1 MRCRGGYEYPAETGQ
16 PRGLAVTAGATMKNC
31 DACPGSCASGCTG
44 AGARGLSAARDGAK
58 SLVDRHRGLAAT
70 ITVAAA
76 MLLVLGQPVPS
87 VAGSHRA
94 ATATTSAGPFN
105 KVWTYALSQYAQ
117 ASQTGESLAQL
128 SDGTI
133 VTAGDDAFQPNYCY
147 KPSHPFRG
155 GAWLVAVTSGGGQ
168 NVWQRLYSTCA
179 SAAQSAS
186 VVRVSPD
193 GGLILAGGDFD
204 NPACGGCG
212 WFAKLSSQG
221 SILWQHDLTGAESA
235 GADALAT
242 LPDGSFVTAGNETT
256 SAYVLRAL
264 IMKVTAAGSLQWS
277 RTYYETDQ
285 SFPGAYSG
293 ANFTFNSIQRT
304 SDGGYIASG
313 VADAKF
319 SSGYANVLA
328 VMKLDASGAVQWSNV
343 YYGTNWLSGPAG
355 SSPYPIFQTAD
366 GGFVLSG
373 TVQASAY
380 PFENLFFLLKLDAQG
395 NIVWQKGYGGV
406 SGTYDYTS
414 EQGGAAATSD
424 GGYVLAGE
432 SDVFQHAINGWIV
445 RTDGSGNLVWQK
457 SYSGLTSDVGN
468 VLNGIIQTSDG
479 GFAAT
484 GNSWTPNQT
493 YGGPGLWL
501 AKIEPNGNI
510 GTCTCAQDTNTTT
523 QTLDLNAYPASFTPA
538 FPGLAFSAV
547 SINSTPTKIEPA
559 TIYP

>member
-1 MRCRGGYEYPAETGQ
+1 
-16 PRGLAVTAGATMKNC
+16 MKNRH
-31 DACPGSCASGCTG
+31 ACVRRRAFAG
-44 AGARGLSAARDGAK
+44 AGAGMLGLRAA
-58 SLVDRHRGLAAT
+58 VDQARSVVSGRRRPAAT
-70 ITVAAA
+70 ISVAAA
-76 MLLVLGQPVPS
+76 IVLVFVQPVPS
-87 VAGSHRA
+87 LAGSHPL
-94 ATATTSAGPFN
+94 ATTSASGGPFN
-105 KVWTYALSQYAQ
+105 KVWTYALSPYAQ
-117 ASQTGESLAQL
+117 ASQTGESLTQL

-133 VTAGDDAFQPNYCY
+133 VVAGNDAYQPNYCF

-179 SAAQSAS
+179 NAAQSAS
-186 VVRVSPD
+186 VVTGSRD

-212 WFAKLSSQG
+212 WFAKLSGQG
-221 SILWQHDLTGAESA
+221 SIVWQHDLTGAESA

-242 LPDGSFVTAGNETT
+242 LPDGSVVTAGNETT

-264 IMKVTAAGSLQWS
+264 IMKITAAGSLQWS
-277 RTYYETDQ
+277 KTYYETGQ

-293 ANFTFNSIQRT
+293 ANFTFNSIQRS

-319 SSGYANVLA
+319 SSGYASVLV
-328 VMKLDASGAVQWSNV
+328 VMKLDASGATEWSNA

-380 PFENLFFLLKLDAQG
+380 PFENLFFLLKLDARG
-395 NIVWQKGYGGV
+395 NIVWQRGYGGV
-406 SGTYDYTS
+406 SGTYDHTS
-414 EQGGAAATSD
+414 EQGGAAVTSD

-432 SDVFQHAINGWIV
+432 SDVFQHAVNGWVV
-445 RTDGSGNLVWQK
+445 RTDGSGNIVWQK
-457 SYSGLTSDVGN
+457 SYSGLTTDVGN
-468 VLNGIIQTSDG
+468 VFNGVIQTSDG
-479 GFAAT
+479 GFAVT
-484 GNSWTPNQT
+484 GDSWTPNQT

-501 AKIEPNGNI
+501 AKLDPNGTI
-510 GTCTCAQDTNTTT
+510 GTCSCAQDTNTTP

-538 FPGLAFSAV
+538 LPGLAFSAV
-547 SINSTPTKIEPA
+547 NIQGTSTKIGPS

>member
-1 MRCRGGYEYPAETGQ
+1 M
-16 PRGLAVTAGATMKNC
+16 
-31 DACPGSCASGCTG
+31 
-44 AGARGLSAARDGAK
+44 ARDGMK
-58 SLVDRHRGLAAT
+58 SGACWRRGLAAFSV
-70 ITVAAA
+70 VAAV
-76 MLLVLGQPVPS
+76 LLVVLGQPVPS
-87 VAGSHRA
+87 LAGSQPP
-94 ATATTSAGPFN
+94 ATATPSAGPFN
-105 KVWTYALSQYAQ
+105 KVWTSALSQYAQ

-133 VTAGDDAFQPNYCY
+133 VVAGNDAYQPNYCY

-155 GAWLVAVTSGGGQ
+155 GAWLVAVTAGAGQ
-168 NVWQRLYSTCA
+168 NAWQKLYSTCA

-186 VVRVSPD
+186 VVSGTPD

-204 NPACGGCG
+204 NPACGGGCG
-212 WFAKLSSQG
+212 WFAKLSGQG
-221 SILWQHDLTGAESA
+221 SILWQHDLTGAEAA
-235 GADALAT
+235 GAAALVT
-242 LPDGSFVTAGNETT
+242 LPDGSLVTAGNETT
-256 SAYVLRAL
+256 TPALALQAL
-264 IMKVTAAGSLQWS
+264 ITKITAAGSLQWS
-277 RTYYETDQ
+277 RTYDETDQ

-293 ANFTFNSIQRT
+293 ANFTFNSIKRT

-319 SSGYANVLA
+319 SSGYASVLA
-328 VMKLDASGAVQWSNV
+328 VMKLDASGAAQWSNV

-373 TVQASAY
+373 TVQAGTY
-380 PFENLFFLLKLDAQG
+380 PFENLFFLLKLDAHG
-395 NIVWQKGYGGV
+395 NILWQRGYGGV
-406 SGTYDYTS
+406 NGSYDHTS

-432 SDVFQHAINGWIV
+432 SDVFQQAVNGWILK
-445 RTDGSGNLVWQK
+445 TDGSGNIIWQK

-468 VLNGIIQTSDG
+468 VFNGIIQTSDG

-484 GNSWTPNQT
+484 GDSWTPNQT

-501 AKIEPNGNI
+501 VKIDPDGNI
-510 GTCTCAQDTNTTT
+510 GTCSCAQDTNATS
-523 QTLDLNAYPASFTPA
+523 QTLDLHAYPASFTGA
-538 FPGLAFSAV
+538 LPGLTFSAV
-547 SINSTPTKIEPA
+547 SINGTSTKIEPT